1 MASLTKLMTPA
12 TLVTIAVLAAS
23 VLPLAAGLVQRELR
37 AGSTMACAEARA
49 HAGRGV
55 QQS

>member
-23 VLPLAAGLVQRELR
+23 VLPLAAGLAQRELR